1 MDRGLRELLEQSPV
15 LRVLVPGLLLVFG
28 AFGLLHYATDPSMM
42 PLIPRE
48 TMEASHSSDGDN
60 STADD
65 SQTATADA
73 TTADSTTDARSAD
86 ASDATTAATDTTTG
100 ATTANSTR
108 RSTRRARRRSRISPT
123 GWRASAKRSSG
134 STSRR
139 SRR

>member
-48 TMEASHSSDGDN
+48 TIEASHSSDGDS

-73 TTADSTTDARSAD
+73 TTADSTADARSAD
-86 ASDATTAATDTTTG
+86 ASDAATATTDAKPDTTG
-100 ATTANSTR
+100 ATAASQDADPQPADMVA
-108 RSTRRARRRSRISPT
+108 SLH
-123 GWRASAKRSSG
+123 ASAGGLAAKL
-134 STSRR
+134 TSP
-139 SRR
+139 